1 MPGSLQQMVPFKD
14 NMTPESLP
22 INCSNCSHALNAELN
37 VTKAVV
43 LGMVLSIFI
52 VFGVLGNILV
62 ILSVVC
68 HRNLRTVTHYF
79 IVNLAVADLLLSST
93 VLPFSTVFE
102 MLGRWIFGRFFCD
115 VWAAMDVLCCT
126 ASIMSLCVISVD
138 RYIGVSYPL
147 QYPSIVTERRALVAL
162 IVLWVLS
169 ITISIGPLFGWKEPA
184 PDDESICQI
193 TEEPGYAIFSALG
206 SFYLPLVV
214 ILSMYCRVYVVA
226 RRETRGLI
234 RGQKTEKS
242 DHAAEAVTLRIHR
255 GNTTVSEDEAL
266 RNRTHFALR
275 LLKFSRE
282 KKAAKTLGIVVGCF
296 VLCWLPFFLVLP
308 IDITRWKVSGDQLNA
323 QIELWLVFSLE
334 IVMKKMM
341 PSDTVFKITFWLGYF
356 NSCINPIIYPCS
368 SQEFKKAFLSVLGGR
383 CLRKRSRTSHT
394 LYQSNSP
401 RHGQSQILQNLPS
414 RLSPSSSI
422 ALSRSP
428 SSRDGRDWQA
438 TSRNSSVGTTGVSV
452 GTKVAGMCGKNL
464 LRTCCCVRTNSLGHE
479 PPVQNSLPVIKI
491 HQLSLCEDGDAV

>member
-1 MPGSLQQMVPFKD
+1 MPGRLEQMVPFKD
-14 NMTPESLP
+14 NMTPESFSE
-22 INCSNCSHALNAELN
+22 NCSNCSQVLTPELN
-37 VTKAVV
+37 VMKAVV
-43 LGMVLSIFI
+43 LGMVLAIFI

-62 ILSVVC
+62 ILSVAC

-102 MLGRWIFGRFFCD
+102 MLGRWVFGRTFCD

-147 QYPSIVTERRALVAL
+147 QYPSIMTERRALLAL
-162 IVLWVLS
+162 IVLWALS

-184 PDDESICQI
+184 PDDESICKI

-226 RRETRGLI
+226 KRETRGLI
-234 RGQKTEKS
+234 SGQKTEKS

-255 GNTTVSEDEAL
+255 GNTAVSEDEAL
-266 RNRTHFALR
+266 RNRTNFTLR

-308 IDITRWKVSGDQLNA
+308 ISSIFPTYR
-323 QIELWLVFSLE
+323 
-334 IVMKKMM
+334 

-368 SQEFKKAFLSVLGGR
+368 SQEFKKAFLSVLGAR
-383 CLRKRSRTSHT
+383 CLRKRATPSHQ
-394 LYQSNSP
+394 LYQSHSP
-401 RHGQSQILQNLPS
+401 RHGQSQILGLTSRDNPS

-422 ALSRSP
+422 VLSRSP

-438 TSRNSSVGTTGVSV
+438 PSRTSSVGTTGVSTGVSV
-452 GTKVAGMCGKNL
+452 GAKVAGMCGKNL
-464 LRTCCCVRTNSLGHE
+464 LRTCCCVIMDSPQPE
-479 PPVQNSLPVIKI
+479 PPAHNSLPVIKI

>member
-1 MPGSLQQMVPFKD
+1 MPGSLEQMVPLKD
-14 NMTPESLP
+14 NMTPESFSE
-22 INCSNCSHALNAELN
+22 NCSNCSQVLAPELN

-43 LGMVLSIFI
+43 LGTVLAIFI

-62 ILSVVC
+62 ILSVAC

-79 IVNLAVADLLLSST
+79 IVNLAVADLLLSTT

-102 MLGRWIFGRFFCD
+102 MLGRWVFGRTFCD

-147 QYPSIVTERRALVAL
+147 QYPSIMTERRALLAL
-162 IVLWVLS
+162 IVLWALS

-184 PDDESICQI
+184 PEDESICKI

-206 SFYLPLVV
+206 SFYLPMVV

-234 RGQKTEKS
+234 SGQKTEKS
-242 DHAAEAVTLRIHR
+242 DHATEAVTLRIHR
-255 GNTTVSEDEAL
+255 GNAAVSEDEAL
-266 RNRTHFALR
+266 RNRTNFTLR

-296 VLCWLPFFLVLP
+296 ILCWLPFFLVLP
-308 IDITRWKVSGDQLNA
+308 ISSIFPTYR
-323 QIELWLVFSLE
+323 
-334 IVMKKMM
+334 
-341 PSDTVFKITFWLGYF
+341 PSETVFKITFWLGYF

-368 SQEFKKAFLSVLGGR
+368 SQEFKKAFLSVLGAR
-383 CLRKRSRTSHT
+383 CLRKRSTPSHP
-394 LYQSNSP
+394 LYQTSP
-401 RHGQSQILQNLPS
+401 RHGQSQILGLSSRDNPS
-414 RLSPSSSI
+414 HLSPSSSI
-422 ALSRSP
+422 VLSRSP
-428 SSRDGRDWQA
+428 SSREWQA
-438 TSRNSSVGTTGVSV
+438 PSRTSSVGTTGVSV
-452 GTKVAGMCGKNL
+452 GAKVAGMCGKNL
-464 LRTCCCVRTNSLGHE
+464 LRTCCTVVMDSPQPE
-479 PPVQNSLPVIKI
+479 PPAHNSLPVIKI

>member
-1 MPGSLQQMVPFKD
+1 MSEVCLSIIHHQMPEHREQMVLLGE
-14 NMTPESLP
+14 NMTPGILAQNCT
-22 INCSNCSHALNAELN
+22 NCSQALIPELN

-43 LGMVLSIFI
+43 LGLVLAIFL

-62 ILSVVC
+62 ILSVAC

-93 VLPFSTVFE
+93 VLPFSTIFE
-102 MLGRWIFGRFFCD
+102 MLGRWVFGRTFCD

-147 QYPSIVTERRALVAL
+147 RYPAIVTERRALLAL
-162 IVLWVLS
+162 MGVWALS
-169 ITISIGPLFGWKEPA
+169 ITISVGPLFGWKEPA
-184 PDDESICQI
+184 PEDESICKI
-193 TEEPGYAIFSALG
+193 TEEPGYAIFSAVG

-214 ILSMYCRVYVVA
+214 ILVMYCRVYVVA
-226 RRETRGLI
+226 RRETRGL
-234 RGQKTEKS
+234 RKGQKTEKS
-242 DHAAEAVTLRIHR
+242 DRAEAVTLRIHR
-255 GNTTVSEDEAL
+255 GNTAASEDEAL
-266 RNRTHFALR
+266 RSRTHFALR

-308 IDITRWKVSGDQLNA
+308 IGSIFPAYR
-323 QIELWLVFSLE
+323 
-334 IVMKKMM
+334 

-368 SQEFKKAFLSVLGGR
+368 SQEFKKAFLSVLGVH
-383 CLRKRSRTSHT
+383 CLRRRTTPTQPLCQGHT
-394 LYQSNSP
+394 AG
-401 RHGQSQILQNLPS
+401 HGQAQLLSLGLEGRPYSS
-414 RLSPSSSI
+414 RLSPSSSM

-428 SSRDGRDWQA
+428 SSRDGREWQP
-438 TSRNSSVGTTGVSV
+438 TSRASSVRVNAGA
-452 GTKVAGMCGKNL
+452 KVAGVCSKNL
-464 LRTCCCVRTNSLGHE
+464 LRTCCCVGTEPTRTQ
-479 PPVQNSLPVIKI
+479 PPSSSLPIIKI
-491 HQLSLCEDGDAV
+491 HQLSLCENGDAV